1 MQWLFWVIYQNKK
14 RVCDYLVHTFCMIF
28 HKNVPYSIQLMAK
41 VSILYLFF
49 FSFSRYLAKCVMKFL
64 FRQLITLQTLRFI
77 VDQALK
83 QWLTGRKNG
92 EEGNTKS

>member
-1 MQWLFWVIYQNKK
+1 
-14 RVCDYLVHTFCMIF
+14 
-28 HKNVPYSIQLMAK
+28 
-41 VSILYLFF
+41 
-49 FSFSRYLAKCVMKFL
+49 MKFL